1 MRIKDI
7 KNPTFLKKLSNSEL
21 SELSSDI
28 RKFLVQSVAST
39 GGHLSSNLGV
49 VELTVA
55 LHKVFDSPKDKLIFD
70 VGHQS
75 YIHKILTGR
84 ADQFTTLRKWQGLSG
99 FQKCH
104 ESAHDPWEA
113 GHQFLLPTHLPTL
126 SKARDNHPNIHYR
139 THLPVHSYR

>member
-1 MRIKDI
+1 MNILENIKCHQD
-7 KNPTFLKKLSNSEL
+7 LVKLTADERRVL
-21 SELSSDI
+21 CQQI
-28 RKFLVQSVAST
+28 REFLVSSVSKT
-39 GGHLSSNLGV
+39 GGHMSPNLGV

-84 ADQFTTLRKWQGLSG
+84 ADQFTTLRQWQGLSG

-104 ESAHDPWEA
+104 ESENRLA
-113 GHQFLLPTHLPTL
+113 
-126 SKARDNHPNIHYR
+126 
-139 THLPVHSYR
+139 